1 MVADVE
7 GARRW
12 AIWAF
17 ERRQPGWIGRL
28 SNVALFLA
36 TTGAVVGALYASGV
50 ISGVTAQAVTSTVV
64 ARPMISGCGA
74 CASPAMPPAVAGCV
88 DILSQ
93 ALDAS
98 ADAQVNIA
106 PDGRIAY
113 ANTAFYDLFPQFPEA
128 PLERVAAALSDP
140 DSQADF
146 ERLCSRA
153 TTGTRA
159 ISALPLRNSRGV
171 AAGWFNVS
179 VNPIAGR
186 PGYSFWNFQDI
197 TARHEMEAVIH
208 DERNKLVDFLDNAPI
223 GFYSVD
229 GNGRFL
235 FANQT
240 LAQWL
245 GSTPAEIIASGA
257 RLHDFLAT
265 PPADETAG
273 FDPFEG
279 SGEGEQR
286 GEVAL
291 RSRDGHILEAWVGQ
305 SIVGSGP
312 ELRTRSGVR
321 EWAPERECRT

>member
-12 AIWAF
+12 ANWGF
-17 ERRQPGWIGRL
+17 ERQQPGWIGRL
-28 SNVALFLA
+28 GNVALLLA
-36 TTGAVVGALYASGV
+36 AAGALAGALYASDV
-50 ISGVTAQAVTSTVV
+50 ISGAKAQAVTSAVIALAV
-64 ARPMISGCGA
+64 ISGFA
-74 CASPAMPPAVAGCV
+74 AFAARAMHTALAGRV

-98 ADAQVNIA
+98 ADAQVIIA
-106 PDGRIAY
+106 PDGRIGY
-113 ANTAFYDLFPQFPEA
+113 ANTAFHELFPQFPEA

-140 DSQADF
+140 DSKADF

-153 TTGTRA
+153 AAGTRA

-223 GFYSVD
+223 GFY
-229 GNGRFL
+229 
-235 FANQT
+235 
-240 LAQWL
+240 
-245 GSTPAEIIASGA
+245 
-257 RLHDFLAT
+257 
-265 PPADETAG
+265 
-273 FDPFEG
+273 
-279 SGEGEQR
+279 
-286 GEVAL
+286 
-291 RSRDGHILEAWVGQ
+291 
-305 SIVGSGP
+305 
-312 ELRTRSGVR
+312 
-321 EWAPERECRT
+321 